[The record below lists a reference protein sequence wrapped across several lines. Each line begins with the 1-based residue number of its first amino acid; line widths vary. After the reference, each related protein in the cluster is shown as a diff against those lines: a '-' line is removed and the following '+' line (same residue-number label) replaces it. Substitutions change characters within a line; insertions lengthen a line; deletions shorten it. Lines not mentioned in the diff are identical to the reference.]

1 LEVELEKQVETYI
14 SSADLKTIFKPN
26 ILNELDKQFEKFT
39 KTFDFFNQ
47 VKDEKLL

>member
-1 LEVELEKQVETYI
+1 
-14 SSADLKTIFKPN
+14 
-26 ILNELDKQFEKFT
+26 LDKQFEKFT